1 MKNSDILI
9 IVEGYSKE
17 DIVNISYEI
26 VKKEGLEGLN
36 ARKIASK
43 LNSSVQPIFHNF
55 KNMEEVEI
63 LVKEKIF
70 KEYKTIISEATDK
83 EKPYLAKGMAYIKFA
98 KDYPEFFKIL
108 FMNNEKLTPEKFLER
123 DEESSKNVLES
134 GKKVFDLSIKEQ
146 KEVYLKSWIFAHG
159 IACLVITK
167 TIKYDEKRLKETLG
181 SAVRQIVYGLKNNI
195 K

>member
-1 MKNSDILI
+1 MPPVRK
-9 IVEGYSKE
+9 YSKE

-134 GKKVFDLSIKEQ
+134 GIKVFDLSTKER